1 MKKLLFLLYLALNIS
16 TASANEPQ
24 IITSAVEENLIHNKI
39 YFFAHSMCMS
49 CKDAFIYIQ
58 TNHKDL
64 NVPITDMKDRHNLE
78 LYKQCVKKFNI
89 KNKELR
95 LPLIMW
101 WTKSSEHEFENA
113 LKNFNSK

>member
-1 MKKLLFLLYLALNIS
+1 
-16 TASANEPQ
+16 
-24 IITSAVEENLIHNKI
+24 
-39 YFFAHSMCMS
+39 MCMS

-58 TNHKDL
+58 THHKDL
-64 NVPITDMKDRHNLE
+64 DIPITDMKDRHNLE

-95 LPLIMW
+95 LPLICMKDNYIMG